1 MFLQML
7 LAKSGIN
14 LAKTMLKSLVVNSVN
29 NFSPQLTEKIINEVS
44 GIIDNLEKPMLY
56 QLQVFLLNVK
66 DKVSNTPNIID
77 DAGYF
82 LLKLQLKKLG
92 DSFSKIADLM

>member
-14 LAKTMLKSLVVNSVN
+14 LAKTMFKSLIVNSVN
-29 NFSPQLTEKIINEVS
+29 NFSPQITEKIIEEIS
-44 GIIDNLEKPMLY
+44 IIIDNFEKPLLY
-56 QLQVFLLNVK
+56 QLQVFLSNVK
-66 DKVSNTPNIID
+66 DKVNSTPNIID
-77 DAGYF
+77 NAGYL

-92 DSFSKIADLM
+92 DNFSKIADLM